1 MCVERSGTEMYIDT
15 CSATQKLKRMSVHL
29 GKILGKSLQAQSGE
43 NGLLRVAL
51 LVVFWRRGV
60 HQRLPLDC
68 GLSSGRDFLF
78 LPVLKAE
85 AGLGKEATVGEDTE
99 DIEHPG

>member
-1 MCVERSGTEMYIDT
+1 
-15 CSATQKLKRMSVHL
+15 
-29 GKILGKSLQAQSGE
+29 
-43 NGLLRVAL
+43 
-51 LVVFWRRGV
+51 V

-85 AGLGKEATVGEDTE
+85 AGLGEEATVGEDTE
-99 DIEHPG
+99 DVEHPG